1 MSYNDAL
8 ISNITLLRKAKNMP
22 DTMVAQRLRIPVSE
36 YRLYESG
43 VKELPLRFF
52 FKLAKLYRVTMEDF
66 ISEKLSNKLTNV
78 VERMEKRLA
87 KERLVIHNAK
97 MKEILKQIR
106 NSNKIEKFEREPN
119 QNFY

>member
-8 ISNITLLRKAKNMP
+8 ISNISLLRKANNMP

-52 FKLAKLYRVTMEDF
+52 FKLAKLYKISMEDF
-66 ISEKLSNKLTNV
+66 ISEKLSNQLTLT

-87 KERLVIHNAK
+87 KERAVIHNASS
-97 MKEILKQIR
+97 KEILKQIR